1 MLHLSFVLVHEVY
14 TTPVVPIVYN
24 KHNAVSVLIFLG
36 IEIVATQQ
44 IKGF

>member
-1 MLHLSFVLVHEVY
+1 MLHPSFVLIDEVHI
-14 TTPVVPIVYN
+14 TPVVPIVYN

-36 IEIVATQQ
+36 IEVVATQQ